1 MEFNLKIM
9 DLMYLVVYVGN
20 NECACHHDGGVKIK
34 CLEVLKG
41 VKGCKLACGNVCRVI
56 IY

>member
-1 MEFNLKIM
+1 M

-20 NECACHHDGGVKIK
+20 NECACHDDGGVKIK
-34 CLEVLKG
+34 CLEVLEE
-41 VKGCKLACGNVCRVI
+41 VKGWKFACGNVCRVI